1 MRLFLMTCD
10 QFSTFCKHPH
20 ISLSTFK
27 GKTDFKKGPTPVK
40 LTFKAEP
47 PRQVDSQ
54 GDYLCSGCACTK
66 ELRSRGVT
74 FCYWGSQVCHLITIL
89 SFTIKRKVAKV
100 SFYTKKIPRISQ
112 LQEIYPKSQR
122 FKQFLQMSVLGHAGN
137 GAGPTDR
144 QTEQF

>member
-27 GKTDFKKGPTPVK
+27 GKTGPTPVK
-40 LTFKAEP
+40 LIFKAEP
-47 PRQVDSQ
+47 PRQVDYQ

-100 SFYTKKIPRISQ
+100 SFYTKRKHPLFLNCQKFIQSLKGLNNFCRC
-112 LQEIYPKSQR
+112 
-122 FKQFLQMSVLGHAGN
+122 QF
-137 GAGPTDR
+137 
-144 QTEQF
+144 